1 MKVIFAGIF
10 CLVFTKFCTSGYL
23 CDSDIKNVLK
33 TPQVSVLVG
42 DPIELDDLVK
52 ENAEEGLSRA
62 ALYDAIAARVGQH
75 MRVMKEELDQLV
87 AARELQLAVE
97 ESQKLHTVERAQG
110 LLQYL
115 DWEAQGLVPENDF
128 IAKEKHTTLLSSIH
142 SQQNQ
147 TDKGHHLQGE
157 SF

>member
-1 MKVIFAGIF
+1 M
-10 CLVFTKFCTSGYL
+10 
-23 CDSDIKNVLK
+23 K

-52 ENAEEGLSRA
+52 ENAEEGLSKA
-62 ALYDAIAARVGQH
+62 ALYDAIAARVGQR

-87 AARELQLAVE
+87 VARELQLAAE
-97 ESQKLHTVERAQG
+97 EAQKLHTVERAQG
-110 LLQYL
+110 LLQYV

-128 IAKEKHTTLLSSIH
+128 IAKEKYTTLLSSIH

-147 TDKGHHLQGE
+147 TDQGHHLQGE